1 MCIEIKDERNLGSR
15 SWSATAEAE
24 VSCSLLSL
32 VWLVCLS
39 KSLFVDC
46 CRIDYWSRDG
56 APKTNLHW
64 IVPMLFSILF
74 DIGMLLIFVAL
85 ISYLT
90 DAYEIYATSA
100 NAASSITR
108 SFFFWSC
115 IALSPLFHFTHG
127 SVSARLR
134 AYLVSLVSLCLY
146 RLFAFV
152 GYGVKIRAK
161 SWICRD
167 LAERNRMDTNTNAR
181 IHDADTRLD
190 AKTESQQRV

>member
-1 MCIEIKDERNLGSR
+1 MKDERNLGSR

-24 VSCSLLSL
+24 VNCSLLSL

-39 KSLFVDC
+39 KSLFVGC

-90 DAYEIYATSA
+90 DAYEIYAASA

-108 SFFFWSC
+108 SIFFGVVLPSRRCSTLLTARCPLGYEPTWFHWSRYVY
-115 IALSPLFHFTHG
+115 IAFLHSSGT
-127 SVSARLR
+127 A
-134 AYLVSLVSLCLY
+134 
-146 RLFAFV
+146 
-152 GYGVKIRAK
+152 
-161 SWICRD
+161 
-167 LAERNRMDTNTNAR
+167 
-181 IHDADTRLD
+181 
-190 AKTESQQRV
+190 